1 MLHGNWLSKSR
12 QAGELLSRGQY
23 ERSIEIYSEV
33 AKAFPRLPDAHNNL
47 GVALRASGEINQ
59 AIKSYQR
66 AVKLDPNY
74 MIARNNLIRALW
86 QIEKIEEALNNYIF
100 MLKKSD
106 LDSQVVSEAVYNI
119 SQIRFNKPSATAR
132 NLLLLLFSFKNVD
145 YQRLAFPA
153 IKLIEIAGRFEKIL
167 EFEKKNN
174 YENTRYIK
182 SIADT
187 LRDQLLINVL
197 TWTIIPSVSF
207 EAWAVVARRELMFA
221 LNRGEAIPIDSE
233 TLWAL
238 TLQFQITEFVQGMTS
253 SELGLATKY
262 RDRGDLDKIKSL
274 AIVAMYIPLHEIE
287 PDVDF
292 WDNIYKN
299 FDTPKSLRLSIEREI
314 FNREK
319 EKSIEEDIVSLT
331 PVENTISEAVKNQYE
346 HNPYPRWLSVE
357 ISKSKGSFKTKIQ
370 HEVKNLRPSNLDL
383 ENPDILIAGCG
394 TGRHALST
402 ANRYFGSKVMAIDLS
417 RASLA
422 FAMRQAE
429 VYEQTNLNF
438 YQADILKLEGLKERF
453 DVIEVSGVL
462 HHMEQ
467 PLKGWKILRNLL
479 KPSGLM
485 RVGLYSKLAR
495 EKWSNLKSLTPKT
508 VSNLGLED
516 FIRQS
521 RIKII
526 QKVRTS
532 QDQSLFDTADF
543 YSVSGCRD
551 FLFHENEVQL
561 TIEELK
567 SWLTWLN
574 LRFLGFVNL
583 SETTKCNFSQKFG
596 KQANL
601 LDLNQWEKYEDQ
613 FPNTFVTMY
622 QFWCQDMS

>member
-12 QAGELLSRGQY
+12 QAGELLSRGQF

-33 AKAFPRLPDAHNNL
+33 AKVFPLLPEAHNNL

-59 AIKSYQR
+59 AIKSYQK

-74 MIARNNLIRALW
+74 MIARKNLTRALW
-86 QIEKIEEALNNYIF
+86 QIEKIEEALSNYIF
-100 MLKKSD
+100 MLKKSE
-106 LDSQVVSEAVYNI
+106 LDSQVVSEAVYSI
-119 SQIRFNKPSATAR
+119 SHVRFNKPSAKAR
-132 NLLLLLFSFKNVD
+132 NLLLLLFSFQNVE

-153 IKLIEIAGRFEKIL
+153 IKLIEMAGRFEKIP
-167 EFEKKNN
+167 EFKKKNN
-174 YENTRYIK
+174 YENIRYIR
-182 SIADT
+182 SIADS
-187 LRDQLLINVL
+187 LRDQLLINLL

-207 EAWAVVARRELMFA
+207 EKWAVVARRELLFA
-221 LNRGEAIPIDSE
+221 LNRGEAISIDAA

-238 TLQFQITEFVQGMTS
+238 TLQFQSTEFIQGMAS
-253 SELGLATKY
+253 SEISLARQYK
-262 RDRGDLDKIKSL
+262 DRVDLDNIQSL
-274 AIVAMYIPLHEIE
+274 AIIAMYIPLNEIE
-287 PDVDF
+287 SDVVF
-292 WDNIYKN
+292 WDSIHKN
-299 FDTPKSLRLSIEREI
+299 FNTPNSLKLSIEREV

-319 EKSIEEDIVSLT
+319 EKSIEKDIVSLT
-331 PVENTISEAVKNQYE
+331 PVENTISEAVKKQYE
-346 HNPYPRWLSVE
+346 RNPYPRWLSVE
-357 ISKSKGSFKTKIQ
+357 ITKSRSSFKTKIKY
-370 HEVKNLRPSNLDL
+370 EVKNLRPSNLDL

-402 ANRYFGSKVMAIDLS
+402 ADRYFGSKVMAIDLS

-422 FAMRQAE
+422 FAIRQAA

-438 YQADILKLEGLKERF
+438 YQADILKLGGLKERF

-467 PLKGWKILRNLL
+467 PLKGWKVLRNLL
-479 KPSGLM
+479 KPNGLM
-485 RVGLYSKLAR
+485 RVGLYSMLAR
-495 EKWSNLKSLTPKT
+495 EKWSNLKYLTPKRI
-508 VSNLGLED
+508 SNSDPED

-521 RIKII
+521 RTKII
-526 QKVRTS
+526 QKVRNS

-567 SWLTWLN
+567 SCLTRLN

-583 SETTKCNFSQKFG
+583 SEITKFNFSRKFG

-601 LDLNQWEKYEDQ
+601 LDLSQWEKFEDQ
-613 FPNTFVTMY
+613 FPSTFVTMY
-622 QFWCQDMS
+622 QFWCQDVS

>member
-1 MLHGNWLSKSR
+1 MLHGNWLNKSR
-12 QAGELLSRGQY
+12 QAGELLSRGQF

-33 AKAFPRLPDAHNNL
+33 AKAFPRLPEPHNNL

-74 MIARNNLIRALW
+74 MVARKNLTRALW
-86 QIEKIEEALNNYIF
+86 QIEKIEEALDNYII

-106 LDSQVVSEAVYNI
+106 LDSQVVSEAVYSI
-119 SQIRFNKPSATAR
+119 SQVRFNKPSATAR
-132 NLLLLLFSFKNVD
+132 NLLLLLFSLKNVD

-174 YENTRYIK
+174 DENTRYIK
-182 SIADT
+182 SIADS

-207 EAWAVVARRELMFA
+207 EKWAVVARRELLFA
-221 LNRGEAIPIDSE
+221 LNRGEAIPVNAE

-238 TLQFQITEFVQGMTS
+238 TLQFQITEFVQGITS
-253 SELGLATKY
+253 SEISLAKRY
-262 RDRGDLDKIKSL
+262 KDRADLDKIKSL
-274 AIVAMYIPLHEIE
+274 AIIAMYIPLNEIK
-287 PDVDF
+287 PDVAF

-299 FDTPKSLRLSIEREI
+299 FGTQNSLRLSIEREI

-319 EKSIEEDIVSLT
+319 EKSLEKEIVSLT
-331 PVENTISEAVKNQYE
+331 PVENSISEAVKNQYE
-346 HNPYPRWLSVE
+346 HNPYPRWLSAE
-357 ISKSKGSFKTKIQ
+357 ISKSRCSFKTKIQ
-370 HEVKNLRPSNLDL
+370 REVKNLRPSNLDL
-383 ENPDILIAGCG
+383 ENPEILIAGCG

-417 RASLA
+417 RVSLA
-422 FAMRQAE
+422 FAIRQAE

-438 YQADILKLEGLKERF
+438 YQADILKLEDLTERF

-467 PLKGWKILRNLL
+467 PVKGWKILRNLL
-479 KPSGLM
+479 KPNGLM
-485 RVGLYSKLAR
+485 RVGLYSMLAR
-495 EKWSNLKSLTPKT
+495 EKWSNLKSLTPKS
-508 VSNLGLED
+508 VSNSGLED
-516 FIRQS
+516 LIRQS

-526 QKVRTS
+526 QKVSTS

-551 FLFHENEVQL
+551 FLFHEREVEL

-567 SWLTWLN
+567 SWLTRLN

-583 SETTKCNFSQKFG
+583 SEFTKYNFSQKFG
-596 KQANL
+596 SQANL

>member
-12 QAGELLSRGQY
+12 QAGELLSRGQF

-33 AKAFPRLPDAHNNL
+33 AKTFPRLPEVHNNL

-74 MIARNNLIRALW
+74 MIARKNLTRALW
-86 QIEKIEEALNNYIF
+86 QIEKIEDALNNYIF

-106 LDSQVVSEAVYNI
+106 MDSQVVSEAVYNI
-119 SQIRFNKPSATAR
+119 GQIRFNKPSATAR
-132 NLLLLLFSFKNVD
+132 NLLLLLFRFKNVD

-153 IKLIEIAGRFEKIL
+153 IKLIERAGRFEKII

-207 EAWAVVARRELMFA
+207 EKWALVARRELLFA
-221 LNRGEAIPIDSE
+221 MNRGETIPIDAE

-238 TLQFQITEFVQGMTS
+238 TLQFQITEFVQDITS
-253 SELGLATKY
+253 NEISLVRQYK
-262 RDRGDLDKIKSL
+262 DRADLDEIKSL
-274 AIVAMYIPLHEIE
+274 AIIGMYIPLYEIE
-287 PDVDF
+287 SDVVF
-292 WDNIYKN
+292 WDSLHKN
-299 FDTPKSLRLSIEREI
+299 FDTQNRLRLSIEREI
-314 FNREK
+314 FNIEK
-319 EKSIEEDIVSLT
+319 EKSLEKDIVSLT

-357 ISKSKGSFKTKIQ
+357 ITKSRGSFKTKIQ
-370 HEVKNLRPSNLDL
+370 NEIKNLRPWNLDL

-402 ANRYFGSKVMAIDLS
+402 ANRYYGSKVMAIDLS

-422 FAMRQAE
+422 FAIRQAK
-429 VYEQTNLNF
+429 VYEQANLNF
-438 YQADILKLEGLKERF
+438 YQADILKLGDFKERF

-467 PLKGWKILRNLL
+467 PLQGWKILRNLL
-479 KPSGLM
+479 KPNGLM
-485 RVGLYSKLAR
+485 RVGLYSMLAR
-495 EKWSNLKSLTPKT
+495 EKWHNQKALTPKS
-508 VSNLGLED
+508 VSDSDLED

-526 QKVRTS
+526 QKVS
-532 QDQSLFDTADF
+532 ALQDQSLFDTADF

-567 SWLTWLN
+567 SYLTQLN
-574 LRFLGFVNL
+574 LRFLGFANL
-583 SETTKCNFSQKFG
+583 SEITKSKFSQKFG
-596 KQANL
+596 KQANF
-601 LDLNQWEKYEDQ
+601 LDLNQWEKYEEK

-622 QFWCQDMS
+622 QFWCQDMP

>member
-12 QAGELLSRGQY
+12 QAGELLSRGQF

-33 AKAFPRLPDAHNNL
+33 AKVFPLLPEAHNNL

-59 AIKSYQR
+59 AIKSYQK
-66 AVKLDPNY
+66 AVKLNPNY
-74 MIARNNLIRALW
+74 TIARKNLARALW
-86 QIEKIEEALNNYIF
+86 QIQKIEEALSNYIF
-100 MLKKSD
+100 ILKNSP
-106 LDSQVVSEAVYNI
+106 LDSQVVSEAVYSI
-119 SQIRFNKPSATAR
+119 SHTRFNKPSAKAR
-132 NLLLLLFSFKNVD
+132 NLLLLLFSFQNVE

-153 IKLIEIAGRFEKIL
+153 IKLIEMAGRFEKIP
-167 EFEKKNN
+167 EFEKRND
-174 YENTRYIK
+174 YENIRYIR
-182 SIADT
+182 SIADS

-207 EAWAVVARRELMFA
+207 EKWAVIARRELLFA
-221 LNRGEAIPIDSE
+221 LNKGEAISIDAE

-238 TLQFQITEFVQGMTS
+238 TLQFQLTEFVQVMAS
-253 SELGLATKY
+253 SEKSLARQYK
-262 RDRGDLDKIKSL
+262 DRGDLDNIKSL
-274 AIVAMYIPLHEIE
+274 AIIAMYIPLNEIE
-287 PDVDF
+287 SEVVF
-292 WDNIYKN
+292 WDSIHKN
-299 FDTPKSLRLSIEREI
+299 LNTPNSLRLSIEREV
-314 FNREK
+314 FNRER
-319 EKSIEEDIVSLT
+319 EKSIEKNIVSLT
-331 PVENTISEAVKNQYE
+331 PVENTVSEAVKKQYE
-346 HNPYPRWLSVE
+346 RNPYPRWLSVE
-357 ISKSKGSFKTKIQ
+357 ITKSRGSFKTKIQ
-370 HEVKNLRPSNLDL
+370 YEVKNFRPSNLDL

-422 FAMRQAE
+422 FAIRQAE
-429 VYEQTNLNF
+429 AYEQTNLFF
-438 YQADILKLEGLKERF
+438 YQADILKLGGLKERF

-467 PLKGWKILRNLL
+467 PLKGWKVLRNLL
-479 KPSGLM
+479 KPNGLM
-485 RVGLYSKLAR
+485 RVGLYSMLAR
-495 EKWSNLKSLTPKT
+495 EKWSNLRSLTPKRI
-508 VSNLGLED
+508 SNSGPED
-516 FIRQS
+516 FIRRS
-521 RIKII
+521 RAKVI
-526 QKVRTS
+526 QKVRNS

-567 SWLTWLN
+567 SCLTRLN

-583 SETTKCNFSQKFG
+583 SEITKSNFSRKFG

-601 LDLNQWEKYEDQ
+601 LDLNQWEKFEDQ

-622 QFWCQDMS
+622 QFWCQDVS

>member
-1 MLHGNWLSKSR
+1 
-12 QAGELLSRGQY
+12 
-23 ERSIEIYSEV
+23 
-33 AKAFPRLPDAHNNL
+33 
-47 GVALRASGEINQ
+47 
-59 AIKSYQR
+59 
-66 AVKLDPNY
+66 
-74 MIARNNLIRALW
+74 
-86 QIEKIEEALNNYIF
+86 
-100 MLKKSD
+100 
-106 LDSQVVSEAVYNI
+106 
-119 SQIRFNKPSATAR
+119 
-132 NLLLLLFSFKNVD
+132 
-145 YQRLAFPA
+145 
-153 IKLIEIAGRFEKIL
+153 
-167 EFEKKNN
+167 
-174 YENTRYIK
+174 
-182 SIADT
+182 
-187 LRDQLLINVL
+187 
-197 TWTIIPSVSF
+197 
-207 EAWAVVARRELMFA
+207 MFA
-221 LNRGEAIPIDSE
+221 LNRGEAIPIDAE
-233 TLWAL
+233 ALWAL

-253 SELGLATKY
+253 SEISLATKY
-262 RDRGDLDKIKSL
+262 RDRADLDKVKSL
-274 AIVAMYIPLHEIE
+274 AIIAMYIPLHEIE
-287 PDVDF
+287 QDVDF

-508 VSNLGLED
+508 VSNSGLED
-516 FIRQS
+516 LIRQS

-561 TIEELK
+561 TIGELK
-567 SWLTWLN
+567 GWLARLN

-583 SETTKCNFSQKFG
+583 SEITKCNFSQKFG